1 MVLPQE
7 TEEEL
12 LARHRKEQRDL
23 VNATTSLKKQATKG
37 ETKKKKE
44 ILKQIETMETELKQ
58 KHAAELKAF
67 NSGNDNESTAVN
79 ESNTTEEEE
88 SDDEFS
94 PEKLLAQLEIDK
106 ERERKEQEQKKAAKA
121 AAKIQQQSNNMN
133 NQQPKTKRNRRKE
146 KIAAR
151 EAANKKLSEEA
162 QLEADQQPDLRKI
175 ELENM
180 NSIFNIRKLAVHE
193 VPADGHCL
201 FASVADQLKV
211 RHNITKTIKEL
222 RSAAAEHIRKHPNEF
237 SPFLFDESTMT
248 IKEIEPYCE
257 ELENTALWGGD
268 LEITA
273 LSQIFDCPITVLI
286 NGQSPFVANSEGTNP
301 ELKLAYYKHSF
312 GLGEHYNSLR
322 DA

>member
-1 MVLPQE
+1 MSSFQE

-12 LARHRKEQRDL
+12 LTRHRKEQRDL
-23 VNATTSLKKQATKG
+23 VNTTTSLKKQATKG
-37 ETKKKKE
+37 EKKKKKE

-58 KHAAELKAF
+58 RHAAELKDL
-67 NSGNDNESTAVN
+67 NSNNNSTTSDKPSA
-79 ESNTTEEEE
+79 TEEEDEE

-94 PEKLLAQLEIDK
+94 PEKLLAQLELDK
-106 ERERKEQEQKKAAKA
+106 QRELEEEEKKKAAKA
-121 AAKIQQQSNNMN
+121 AAKAQQQSNSSD
-133 NQQPKTKRNRRKE
+133 NQQPKAKRNRRKE

-151 EAANKKLSEEA
+151 EAANKKLSEQA

-180 NSIFNIRKLAVHE
+180 NSILSIRKLKVHE

-211 RHNITKTIKEL
+211 RHNITKTVQEL
-222 RSAAAEHIRKHPNEF
+222 RSAAAEHIRKHPNDF
-237 SPFLFDESTMT
+237 SPFLFDETTMT

-257 ELENTALWGGD
+257 ELENTAIWGGD

-273 LSQIFDCPITVLI
+273 FSQIFDCPITVII
-286 NGQSPFVANSEGTNP
+286 NGQSPFAANPEGKNP